1 MAAMNLWLI
10 ATGVLLLA
18 LLPCAV
24 VAFRAEVLDRLVA
37 VELAGTIV
45 TLLIVVLAQGLGR
58 SSLFDLAL
66 ALALLSV
73 PSTLVYVYF
82 LERWL

>member
-1 MAAMNLWLI
+1 MNVWLI

-18 LLPCAV
+18 LVPCAV

-37 VELAGTIV
+37 IELAGTIAA
-45 TLLIVVLAQGLGR
+45 LFIVALAQGLGR

-73 PSTLVYVYF
+73 PGTLVYTYF

>member
-1 MAAMNLWLI
+1 MNVWLI

-24 VAFRAEVLDRLVA
+24 VAFRAEVMDRLIA
-37 VELAGTIV
+37 LELAGTIA
-45 TLLIVVLAQGLGR
+45 TLLIVTLAQGLGR
-58 SSLFDLAL
+58 PSIFDLAL
-66 ALALLSV
+66 AVALLSV
-73 PSTLVYVYF
+73 PGTLVYAYF

>member
-1 MAAMNLWLI
+1 MNAWFL

-18 LLPCAV
+18 LVPCAV
-24 VAFRAEVLDRLVA
+24 VILRAEVLDRLVA
-37 VELAGTIV
+37 LQLASTLATLTIL
-45 TLLIVVLAQGLGR
+45 TFAQGVGR
-58 SSLFDLAL
+58 PPIFDLAL

-73 PSTLVYVYF
+73 PGTLVYVYF

>member
-1 MAAMNLWLI
+1 MNVWLI

-18 LLPCAV
+18 LVPCAV
-24 VAFRAEVLDRLVA
+24 VVFRTAVPDRLVA
-37 VELAGTIV
+37 VELAGTIA
-45 TLLIVVLAQGLGR
+45 TLFIVALAQGLGR
-58 SSLFDLAL
+58 PSLFDLAL

-73 PSTLVYVYF
+73 PGTLVYTYF

>member
-1 MAAMNLWLI
+1 MNVWFL

-18 LLPCAV
+18 LLPCAL

-37 VELAGTIV
+37 VQLAGTLG
-45 TLLIVVLAQGLGR
+45 TLAILTLAQGLGR
-58 SSLFDLAL
+58 SSIFDVAL
-66 ALALLSV
+66 ALALLCV
-73 PSTLVYVYF
+73 PGTLVYVYF

>member
-1 MAAMNLWLI
+1 MNVWLI
-10 ATGVLLLA
+10 ATGILLAA

-24 VAFRAEVLDRLVA
+24 VAFRAAVLDRLIA
-37 VELAGTIV
+37 VELAGTIT
-45 TLLIVVLAQGLGR
+45 TLLIVTLSQGLGR
-58 SSLFDLAL
+58 PSIFDLAL

-73 PSTLVYVYF
+73 PGTLVYAYF

>member
-1 MAAMNLWLI
+1 MNVWLI
-10 ATGVLLLA
+10 ATGVLLAA

-24 VAFRAEVLDRLVA
+24 VAFRADVLDRLIA
-37 VELAGTIV
+37 VELAGTIT
-45 TLLIVVLAQGLGR
+45 TLLIVTLAQGLGR
-58 SSLFDLAL
+58 PSVFDLAL

-73 PSTLVYVYF
+73 PGTLVYAHF

>member
-1 MAAMNLWLI
+1 MNIWFI

-18 LLPCAV
+18 LVPCAV
-24 VAFRAEVLDRLVA
+24 VIFRAATLDRLVA
-37 VELAGTIV
+37 LELAGTIA
-45 TLLIVVLAQGLGR
+45 TLLILALAQGLGR
-58 SSLFDLAL
+58 PSVFDLAL

-73 PSTLVYVYF
+73 PGTLVYAHF

>member
-1 MAAMNLWLI
+1 MNPWFL

-18 LLPCAV
+18 LLPCTV

-37 VELAGTIV
+37 VQLSGTLA
-45 TLLIVVLAQGLGR
+45 TLAILAFAQGVGR
-58 SSLFDLAL
+58 SSIFDLAL

-73 PSTLVYVYF
+73 PGTLVYVYF

>member
-1 MAAMNLWLI
+1 MNVWLL

-18 LLPCAV
+18 LVPCAV
-24 VAFRAEVLDRLVA
+24 VAFRAAVMDRLIA
-37 VELAGTIV
+37 VELAGTLAA
-45 TLLIVVLAQGLGR
+45 LLVLTLAQGLGR
-58 SSLFDLAL
+58 PSLFDVAL

-73 PSTLVYVYF
+73 PATLVYAYF

>member
-1 MAAMNLWLI
+1 MNIWFL

-18 LLPCAV
+18 LVPCAIV
-24 VAFRAEVLDRLVA
+24 VFRAAPLDRLVA
-37 VELAGTIV
+37 LELAGTIT
-45 TLLIVVLAQGLGR
+45 TLLILTLAQGLGR
-58 SSLFDLAL
+58 PAVFDVAL

-73 PSTLVYVYF
+73 PGTLVYAYF